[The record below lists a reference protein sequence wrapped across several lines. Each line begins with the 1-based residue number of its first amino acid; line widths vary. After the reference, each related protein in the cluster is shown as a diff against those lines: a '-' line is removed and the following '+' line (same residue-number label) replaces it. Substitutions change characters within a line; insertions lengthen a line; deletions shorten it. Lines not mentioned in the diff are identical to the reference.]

1 MQQYLEDFEIMLS
14 KINFTETQAISHF
27 LGELK
32 EGLEMSV
39 RLFNPFTLKHTY
51 NIAKVLEVLWIKK
64 GSCVQDTD
72 SKMVVIIYNSQG
84 SSKKKQ

>member
-1 MQQYLEDFEIMLS
+1 MLS

-39 RLFNPFTLKHTY
+39 RLFNPFTLKPTY

-64 GSCVQDTD
+64 GSCV
-72 SKMVVIIYNSQG
+72 
-84 SSKKKQ
+84 